1 LKYSE
6 SLTANNSE
14 FVNGETVTL
23 DFNRYNIFRATNIK
37 LGTDKT
43 LTFSGFGSA
52 TTGQSMTLILGH
64 TGADGSK
71 IVIPGTEDIYWPEG
85 PIGNTDGG
93 QTSFI
98 LPVQTKRY
106 DILYFFNDGANMYGN
121 YSRNFSK
128 S

>member
-71 IVIPGTEDIYWPEG
+71 IVIPKDIYWPNG
-85 PIGNTDGG
+85 PLGPGG
-93 QTSFI
+93 ETTVI
-98 LPVQTKRY
+98 EPNLETKRF
-106 DILYFFNDGANMYGN
+106 DILYFFHDGQLLYGN
-121 YSRNFSK
+121 ASLNHRTS
-128 S
+128 